1 MAQKNILTITAL
13 AAALA
18 LAGCGGGGSKGYF
31 NTGSGNDTTN
41 PGTGGGTGTPTEP
54 GTPVL
59 NKAELLSIGLSKSS
73 LNAGGSDS
81 LTVTIRTLDKQGGII
96 PNAQIKL
103 AIEDAANSG
112 ANLSTQTT
120 IVSDENGVATT
131 DLLLANSN
139 LSQRINRTIKL
150 SVTSG
155 DLPAQILEIPVNG
168 TALTITSD
176 VNLLEEGDTATITL
190 TAVDAIGTPLA
201 GASASLTDKSGN
213 PIGVAKDTNTNGK
226 ATFQVPYS
234 SVVTSPKN
242 TLELIGKLT
251 VNSSNQSVSNLLT
264 TDSVVLIANVAN
276 NVLQKISDD
285 KPTGVGEAKEII
297 VKIQAKT
304 QAELVGK
311 IVNFA
316 TTNGEVTPTQAT
328 ITNIKQENGQW
339 VGEAKT
345 TLLGAIA
352 SVATV
357 SAQFGQ
363 NTVYM
368 AQKINP
374 GQPKTITLQSESS
387 VLSPGANTKVIALV
401 KDANGSPVPNTVV
414 TFKIEK
420 DTSSTGR
427 ISQPTAV
434 TDSAGRATVIYTA
447 GSAQTLGGEVQIG
460 AYTSNGATVPAPVYS
475 EKLRLTVAMQSA
487 YITLAQNHLV
497 VKEDGDSTHYYKEF
511 SASVVDTAGNAI
523 ANQKISIAVDGTH
536 FIKGFYEWVRDYS
549 YTEGA
554 DGGWSWLAY
563 RRWSR
568 DYTIYE
574 NSIPRRITTFV
585 ECPSNEFPNPVAI
598 LSRTGEVLGTTA
610 SFTTD
615 SQGKFDFKVRYGRN
629 YSNWVRVDLK
639 ASTTVSTKDNLT
651 ALSFVPP
658 VAADDVDDD
667 EGKWRPDRVSP
678 YGTDYS
684 TCLNYK

>member
-13 AAALA
+13 ATALA

-31 NTGSGNDTTN
+31 NTGTGGDNTPTN
-41 PGTGGGTGTPTEP
+41 PGTGGGTTDPTTPT
-54 GTPVL
+54 L

-81 LTVTIRTLDKQGGII
+81 LTVTIRTLDKLGGII

-103 AIEDAANSG
+103 AIADAATSG
-112 ANLSTQTT
+112 ANLSTTTT

-176 VNLLEEGDTATITL
+176 VNLLEDGDTATITL
-190 TAVDAIGTPLA
+190 TALDAVGMPLA
-201 GASASLTDKSGN
+201 GASASLTDKAGN
-213 PIGVAKDTNTNGK
+213 PIGVAKDTNASGK

-234 SVVTSPKN
+234 SVITSAQN
-242 TLELIGKLT
+242 TLELVGKLT
-251 VNSSNQSVSNLLT
+251 VNSNNQIVNNLLT

-285 KPTGVGEAKEII
+285 KPAGVGEAKDII
-297 VKIQAKT
+297 VKVQAST
-304 QAELVGK
+304 QAELTGK
-311 IVNFA
+311 QVTFA
-316 TTNGEVTPTQAT
+316 TTNGEVTPTKAT

-374 GQPKTITLQSESS
+374 GQPKTIVLQSESS
-387 VLSPGANTKVIALV
+387 VLSPGANTKVIAWV

-460 AYTSNGATVPAPVYS
+460 AYTENGAGTPSPVYS

-568 DYTIYE
+568 DYTVYE
-574 NSIPRRITTFV
+574 NSVPKRITTFI
-585 ECPSNEFPNPVAI
+585 ECPTNEFPNPVAI

-610 SFTTD
+610 NFMTD

-629 YSNWVRVDLK
+629 YANWVRVDLK
-639 ASTTVSTKDNLT
+639 ASTIVSTKDNLT

-658 VAADDVDDD
+658 VAAVDVDSD

-684 TCLNYK
+684 SCLNYK